1 MHDTNGERSELSGA
15 NVGEL
20 TNKDIMCLG
29 GGGLA
34 VALVIM
40 LGRGPLTAK
49 NRPYSAPNIGLKNQ
63 IRKTRDKLKDLL
75 DLLTSIIAAAAAKA
89 IAKGKQ
95 FGKHHNHHIIAKAA
109 LDAAPARLVYVWV
122 CKRNINGEAN
132 LVLIRD
138 CVHMFLH
145 NAVYYSTINAL
156 IIGAYA
162 AGGITGVDK
171 MLFSIK
177 EILSKYY

>member
-1 MHDTNGERSELSGA
+1 MIC
-15 NVGEL
+15 V
-20 TNKDIMCLG
+20 

-34 VALVIM
+34 LAFVVM
-40 LGRGPLTAK
+40 LSCGDVSTK
-49 NRPYSAPNIGLKNQ
+49 NRPCSAPNIGLKNKCRQ
-63 IRKTRDKLKDLL
+63 ARDKLKDLL
-75 DLLTSIIAAAAAKA
+75 DLLSGIIASAAAKA

-95 FGKHHNHHIIAKAA
+95 FGRHHKHHIIAKAA
-109 LDAAPARLVYVWV
+109 LEAAPARLVYVWA
-122 CKRNINGEAN
+122 CKRNINGKAN

-171 MLFSIK
+171 MLSSIK
-177 EILSKYY
+177 GILSKYY

>member
-1 MHDTNGERSELSGA
+1 MLSCGD
-15 NVGEL
+15 VS
-20 TNKDIMCLG
+20 T
-29 GGGLA
+29 
-34 VALVIM
+34 
-40 LGRGPLTAK
+40 K
-49 NRPYSAPNIGLKNQ
+49 NRPCSAPNIGLKNKCRQ
-63 IRKTRDKLKDLL
+63 ARDKLKDLL
-75 DLLTSIIAAAAAKA
+75 DLLSGIIASAAAKA

-95 FGKHHNHHIIAKAA
+95 FGRHHKHHIIAKAA
-109 LDAAPARLVYVWV
+109 LEAAPARLVYVWA
-122 CKRNINGEAN
+122 CKRNINGKAN

-171 MLFSIK
+171 MLSSIK
-177 EILSKYY
+177 GILSKYY

>member
-1 MHDTNGERSELSGA
+1 MHDTNGEISELSGA

-20 TNKDIMCLG
+20 TKKDMMCLG
-29 GGGLA
+29 GGGFV
-34 VALVIM
+34 VAIVI
-40 LGRGPLTAK
+40 LLSYGPLTAK
-49 NRPYSAPNIGLKNQ
+49 NRSYSAPNIELKNRIRQ
-63 IRKTRDKLKDLL
+63 IRDKLKDLL

-109 LDAAPARLVYVWV
+109 LAAAPARLVYVWV
-122 CKRNINGEAN
+122 CKQNINGKAN

-171 MLFSIK
+171 MLSSIK
-177 EILSKYY
+177 DILSKYY